1 MFEKRRD
8 ADDDDDLDD
17 SDYDF
22 DADGGGGGDDEVE
35 VDPEIDDFLAGV
47 LAGADERE
55 RSMLTGG
62 KRSAAVA
69 SAAEDEFRREPRESA
84 SDRYGIME
92 KLKRLQARL

>member
-1 MFEKRRD
+1 MESVGSPIVSLGLPQT
-8 ADDDDDLDD
+8 A
-17 SDYDF
+17 SW
-22 DADGGGGGDDEVE
+22 
-35 VDPEIDDFLAGV
+35 LAEV

-69 SAAEDEFRREPRESA
+69 SAAEDEFKREPRESA

-92 KLKRLQARL
+92 KLKRLQARM